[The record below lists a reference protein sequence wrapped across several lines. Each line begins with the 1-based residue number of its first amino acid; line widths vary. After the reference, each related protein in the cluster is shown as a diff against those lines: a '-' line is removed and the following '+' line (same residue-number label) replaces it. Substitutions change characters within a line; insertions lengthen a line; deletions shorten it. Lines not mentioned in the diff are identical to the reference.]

1 MTRFVLSTV
10 VLTSVYLL
18 VLTSVHPGDV
28 LVGAVLSAAIA
39 AASTFAR
46 PTPRRGPPLT
56 RRLAA
61 APAFALGTLA
71 EMVRGNWH
79 VARYVL
85 GGRRLEAPGLVTIP
99 KGERS
104 ASGVAA
110 WGYVTAI
117 SPDEIVVE
125 ADDERGVLIVHLLDA
140 RDVPAIRA
148 RHQRTYERRQ
158 RRVFP

>member
-10 VLTSVYLL
+10 ALTIVYLL

-46 PTPRRGPPLT
+46 PTVRIGPPPL

-61 APAFALGTLA
+61 APQFALGTLA
-71 EMVRGNWH
+71 DMVRGTWH
-79 VARYVL
+79 VALYVL
-85 GGRRLEAPGLVTIP
+85 GGRRLESPGIVAIP

-104 ASGVAA
+104 STGVAV
-110 WGYVTAI
+110 WGYITAI

-125 ADDERGVLIVHLLDA
+125 ADDERSVLLVHLLDA

-148 RHQRTYERRQ
+148 RHERTYERRQ

>member
-1 MTRFVLSTV
+1 MTRFLLSTLA
-10 VLTSVYLL
+10 LTSVYLL

-39 AASTFAR
+39 AVPRFAR
-46 PTPRRGPPLT
+46 PAPGSGPPLL

-61 APAFALGTLA
+61 APAFALGILA

-79 VARYVL
+79 VALYVL
-85 GGRRLEAPGLVTIP
+85 GLRPLRSPGLVAIP
-99 KGERS
+99 RGERS
-104 ASGVAA
+104 ASGVAV

-125 ADDERGVLIVHLLDA
+125 ADDQRGILIVHLLDA
-140 RDVPAIRA
+140 RDVPAIRE
-148 RHQRTYERRQ
+148 RHRRTYERRQ
-158 RRVFP
+158 RPVFP

>member
-1 MTRFVLSTV
+1 MIRFVLFTV
-10 VLTSVYLL
+10 ALTAVYLL

-39 AASTFAR
+39 APATL
-46 PTPRRGPPLT
+46 TRRAAPGDPPLA

-61 APAFALGTLA
+61 APAFALATLA
-71 EMVRGNWH
+71 DMVRGNWH

-85 GGRRLEAPGLVTIP
+85 GGRPLESPGIVAIP
-99 KGERS
+99 KGERT

-117 SPDEIVVE
+117 SPDEIVLE
-125 ADDERGVLIVHLLDA
+125 ADDERGVLLVHLLDA
-140 RDVPAIRA
+140 RDVPGIRA
-148 RHQRTYERRQ
+148 RHERTYERRQ

>member
-10 VLTSVYLL
+10 TLTIVYLL

-39 AASTFAR
+39 AASILAR
-46 PTPRRGPPLT
+46 PTTPIGPPLT

-61 APAFALGTLA
+61 APAFVLGTLA
-71 EMVRGNWH
+71 DMVRGTWH
-79 VARYVL
+79 VALYVL
-85 GGRRLEAPGLVTIP
+85 GRRRLESPGIVAIP
-99 KGERS
+99 KGGRS
-104 ASGVAA
+104 SSGVAV
-110 WGYVTAI
+110 WGYTTAI
-117 SPDEIVVE
+117 SPDEIVLE
-125 ADDERGVLIVHLLDA
+125 ADDERGVLLVHLLDA

-148 RHQRTYERRQ
+148 RHERTYERRQ